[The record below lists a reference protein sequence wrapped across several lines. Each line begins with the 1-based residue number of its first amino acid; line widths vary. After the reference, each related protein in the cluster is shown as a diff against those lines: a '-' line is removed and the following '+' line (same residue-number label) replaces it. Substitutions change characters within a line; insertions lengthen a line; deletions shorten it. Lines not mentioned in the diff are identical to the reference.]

1 MRMKKMGISV
11 PIITAALL
19 LAAPTFLQAG
29 KPVGHGVAVV
39 TILPKQHS
47 ELPPNVAQ
55 QDVSIK
61 VDGKPTNVDSWVPL
75 RGAEG
80 GLELVLLID
89 GDVRNLEGSKFEET
103 RHFILGLKPDVK
115 VAIAYSQ
122 DGIARFSGPLT
133 TDHAQVSQGLHMV
146 AGARSSTYFSLS
158 DLAKNWPSHQR
169 RTRREVLLISD
180 GIEPYSP
187 RYDPENNYVQAAIHD
202 AVRAGLVV
210 YSIYW
215 NHRGGLSNDMR
226 TNSPIEDSGQ
236 NYLVTLTSAT
246 GGSSYGLG
254 MSNPVSF
261 QSYFDDLARC
271 LDNQYLLG
279 FSSPINGKPAFAG
292 LKFKFKGFA
301 AQVDAPQLV
310 LVDPTS
316 PAQ

>member
-1 MRMKKMGISV
+1 MKKLGISV

-19 LAAPTFLQAG
+19 LAASAFAQTDKAM
-29 KPVGHGVAVV
+29 GHGQAVV

-47 ELPPNVAQ
+47 ELPASVSQ

-61 VDGKPTNVDSWVPL
+61 VDSKSVAVDSWIPA
-75 RGAEG
+75 RGADG

-89 GDVRNLEGSKFEET
+89 AAARNLNGSEFDEI
-103 RHFILGLKPDVK
+103 RHFVQGLRPEAK
-115 VAIAYSQ
+115 VAIAYTENGS
-122 DGIARFSGPLT
+122 ARFSAPFT
-133 TDHAQVSQGLHMV
+133 TDHTQASKGLHMA
-146 AGARSSTYFSLS
+146 AGPRSSAYFGLS
-158 DLAKNWPSHQR
+158 DLAKNWPSHDR
-169 RTRREVLLISD
+169 HTRREVLMISD

-215 NHRGGLSNDMR
+215 NNRGGFSNDMS
-226 TNSPIEDSGQ
+226 TNSPIEDGGQ

-246 GGSSYGLG
+246 GGNSYGLG

-261 QSYFDDLARC
+261 QSYFEDLTRR

-279 FSSPINGKPAFAG
+279 FSAAVSGKPTLNNFK
-292 LKFKFKGFA
+292 LKFKGFA

-310 LVDPTS
+310 LVDAAT